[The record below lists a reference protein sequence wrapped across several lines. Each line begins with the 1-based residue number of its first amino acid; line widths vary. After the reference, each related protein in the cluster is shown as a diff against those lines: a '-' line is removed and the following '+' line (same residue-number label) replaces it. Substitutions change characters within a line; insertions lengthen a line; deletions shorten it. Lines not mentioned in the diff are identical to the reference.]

1 MRGIITK
8 QISVIK
14 LNKKFSLTFDEWTSV
29 RNRRYLNIILPSTNT
44 SWNLGLSRV
53 MESVPAEKCVEL
65 IENKLNSY
73 NLSLKSDIVCITT
86 DGAAVMKKVGRL
98 IMVDQVIC
106 LAHGIHL
113 AVVKV
118 LYSRNYNCEDN
129 NENVQ
134 CTSPEILDD
143 NENYEDEHDFYNA
156 ADSSMIIIQN
166 YSNESFEEFETLKF

>member
-1 MRGIITK
+1 
-8 QISVIK
+8 
-14 LNKKFSLTFDEWTSV
+14 
-29 RNRRYLNIILPSTNT
+29 
-44 SWNLGLSRV
+44 
-53 MESVPAEKCVEL
+53 
-65 IENKLNSY
+65 
-73 NLSLKSDIVCITT
+73 
-86 DGAAVMKKVGRL
+86 MKKVGRL

-143 NENYEDEHDFYNA
+143 NENYEDEHDFDNA
-156 ADSSMIIIQN
+156 AGSTIIIMKNTPRQ
-166 YSNESFEEFETLKF
+166 KH